1 MTIKHL
7 QHVGKRAL
15 PWLIITLA
23 ALIALP
29 QPAQAAPG
37 DLVFTIEA
45 PGVQVSQV
53 TCETPTVETFDQAA
67 PGFAPSLSVPIGEM
81 QPAAHNLKS
90 GPLISSVAQ
99 AVAASTSSYRD

>member
-37 DLVFTIEA
+37 DLVFTIEE
-45 PGVQVSQV
+45 PG
-53 TCETPTVETFDQAA
+53 EQAC
-67 PGFAPSLSVPIGEM
+67 P
-81 QPAAHNLKS
+81 
-90 GPLISSVAQ
+90 
-99 AVAASTSSYRD
+99 R